1 MKPAVVVDQ
10 SKIRDVRPPA
20 QTARM
25 QRWHVFLALSFVFAV
40 LLPAAVAAWYLWT
53 RAADQYGSTVAFS
66 VRQEKLSSA
75 IEVLGGIT
83 DLSGTSASDADILYE
98 FIQSQALVAQV
109 DQQLNLREIWSQ
121 TKGDPV
127 FAFDPSGTIEDLQ
140 SHWKRKLRIA
150 YDTTTGLIELQVLAF
165 TPEDAT
171 AIAQAV
177 LADSTAMINKLSEAA
192 REDAIRHARAELDL
206 AVTRLKAA
214 RAKLTRFRNQN
225 QLVNPEA
232 DLQTQTGLLATL
244 QSQLAES
251 LIELDLLYG
260 TTRENDP
267 RIAQVRRRID
277 VIEGRITDER
287 AKLGLGE
294 GENGQAFATLVG
306 EYETLV
312 VDREFAEQSYTAAL
326 AAYDAAQAEARRQS
340 RYLAAHI
347 LPTTAERAE
356 YPQRWMLMITGTLF
370 LFLSWATLVLIGYA
384 LRDRR

>member
-1 MKPAVVVDQ
+1 MTAEIAPPVAPATFRNRHVLVV
-10 SKIRDVRPPA
+10 
-20 QTARM
+20 
-25 QRWHVFLALSFVFAV
+25 LSF
-40 LLPAAVAAWYLWT
+40 LLLVAAPVAASAWYLWT
-53 RAADQYGSTVAFS
+53 RAADQYASTVAFS

-109 DQQLNLREIWSQ
+109 DQRLNLRKIWSQ

-277 VIEGRITDER
+277 VIEDRITDER

-347 LPTTAERAE
+347 LPTMAERAE